1 MALYDRSHDPPADRH
16 RPMLSTWMSLLLAA
30 VAAIVL
36 VLGIYFVTHLVGPDA
51 YDLSSV
57 VQTVTPQPAS
67 NP

>member
-1 MALYDRSHDPPADRH
+1 
-16 RPMLSTWMSLLLAA
+16 MLSTWMSLLLAA

-57 VQTVTPQPAS
+57 VQTVKPQPAS